1 MRSERRQR
9 GAKKCT
15 VILGIGLCV
24 GLVAHSAGAQG
35 MAGPSLSQAQAGLAA
50 AEAAAVDM
58 GIGLTCAVVDAG
70 GTLVALA
77 RMDNARYFTSDIAV
91 GKARASAAFGAPSG
105 ALSNIAAMG
114 LAGVME
120 GGENMLFLQGAV
132 PITANGQPVG
142 AMGCSGA
149 ASEQDENAAKAGV
162 AAME

>member
-1 MRSERRQR
+1 MR
-9 GAKKCT
+9 GAMKYL
-15 VILGIGLCV
+15 VIVGIGLCA
-24 GLVAHSAGAQG
+24 GLVAHSARAQG

-50 AEAAAVDM
+50 AEAAAVEM
-58 GIGLTCAVVDAG
+58 GIGLTCAVVDGG

-91 GKARASAAFGAPSG
+91 GKARASAAFGSPSG

-114 LAGVME
+114 LADVME

-132 PITANGQPVG
+132 PISVNGQPVG

-149 ASEQDENAAKAGV
+149 ASEQDENAATAGV